1 MLQNI
6 LDIINS
12 QEISATS
19 SVFKL
24 ILSMLLGGIV
34 GFERKSKGQ
43 NAGIRTFALISMGAT
58 MAMILSVY
66 VLQEYRGGD
75 PGRMAAQVL
84 SGIGFLGAGAII
96 QMKGSVRGL
105 TTAAGIWI
113 VATIGLAV
121 GIGLYFISFVA
132 TGLII
137 LVLVQFENFE
147 HKVNVGGQTRIIRI
161 KVKTIL
167 RNFDDYKAMLS
178 KNQIHLINIYVD
190 YDYVEDTTYLN
201 LAVLAKEQTDFV
213 SLFNEL
219 GKLHPTLS
227 ITLSNQV
234 NI

>member
-1 MLQNI
+1 MQSF

-24 ILSMLLGGIV
+24 MLSMLLGDIV

-66 VLQEYRGGD
+66 VLQEYKGGD

-121 GIGLYFISFVA
+121 GIGLYFISFFA

-137 LVLVQFENFE
+137 LVLVQFERFE
-147 HKVNVGGQTRIIRI
+147 HKINVGGQSRIIRI
-161 KVKTIL
+161 KVSTIL
-167 RNFDDYKAMLS
+167 KDFSEYTAALTKH
-178 KNQIHLINIYVD
+178 QIHLINIYVD

-213 SLFNEL
+213 ELFNQL
-219 GKLHPTLS
+219 SKLNPTLS

>member
-1 MLQNI
+1 MEHL
-6 LDIINS
+6 LDIIQS
-12 QEISATS
+12 QNITATS

-24 ILSMLLGGIV
+24 MLSMLLGGIV

-66 VLQEYRGGD
+66 VMQEYHGGD

-121 GIGLYFISFVA
+121 GIGLYFISLFA
-132 TGLII
+132 TGMII
-137 LVLVQFENFE
+137 LVLVQFERFE
-147 HKVNVGGQTRIIRI
+147 HKINVGGQTRIIRI
-161 KVKTIL
+161 KVNTIL
-167 RNFDDYKAMLS
+167 EDFSQYKELLA
-178 KNQIHLINIYVD
+178 NNHIHLINIYVD
-190 YDYVEDTTYLN
+190 YDYVNDTTYLN

-213 SLFNEL
+213 GLFK
-219 GKLHPTLS
+219 KLSDLSPTLS

>member
-1 MLQNI
+1 MQNI

-12 QEISATS
+12 QEITAIS

-24 ILSMLLGGIV
+24 MLSMLLGGIV
-34 GFERKSKGQ
+34 GFERKSRGQ
-43 NAGIRTFALISMGAT
+43 NAGIRTFALIAMGAT

-121 GIGLYFISFVA
+121 GIGLYFISFFA
-132 TGLII
+132 TGMII
-137 LVLVQFENFE
+137 LVLILLEKFE
-147 HKVNVGGQTRIIRI
+147 HKANVGGQSRIIRI
-161 KVKTIL
+161 KVDTIL
-167 RNFDDYKAMLS
+167 ENFSDYKELLTQ
-178 KNQIHLINIYVD
+178 NQVHLINIYVD
-190 YDYVEDTTYLN
+190 YDYVNNTTYLN
-201 LAVLAKEQTDFV
+201 LAVLAKEHVNFV
-213 SLFNEL
+213 SLFNRL
-219 GKLHPTLS
+219 SQLNPTLS

>member
-1 MLQNI
+1 MEYFLN
-6 LDIINS
+6 IINS
-12 QEISATS
+12 QEITATS
-19 SVFKL
+19 SIFKL
-24 ILSMLLGGIV
+24 MLSMLLGGIV

-43 NAGIRTFALISMGAT
+43 NAGIRTFSLISMGAT

-66 VLQEYRGGD
+66 VMQEYNGGD

-121 GIGLYFISFVA
+121 GIGLYFVSLFA
-132 TGLII
+132 TCMII
-137 LVLVQFENFE
+137 LVLVQFERFE
-147 HKVNVGGQTRIIRI
+147 HKVNMGGQTRIIRI
-161 KVKTIL
+161 KVHTIL
-167 RNFDDYKAMLS
+167 EDFKAYKELLAQH
-178 KNQIHLINIYVD
+178 QIHMINIYVD

-201 LAVLAKEQTDFV
+201 LAVLAKENTDFV
-213 SLFNEL
+213 GLFK
-219 GKLHPTLS
+219 KLSDLSPTLS

>member
-1 MLQNI
+1 MQN
-6 LDIINS
+6 LLEIINS
-12 QEISATS
+12 QEITAVS

-24 ILSMLLGGIV
+24 MLSMLLGGIV

-66 VLQEYRGGD
+66 VLQEYQGGD

-121 GIGLYFISFVA
+121 GIGLYFISFFA
-132 TGLII
+132 TGMII
-137 LVLVQFENFE
+137 LVLIQLEKFE
-147 HKVNVGGQTRIIRI
+147 HKANVGGQSRIIRI
-161 KVKTIL
+161 KVDTIL
-167 RNFDDYKAMLS
+167 ENFSEYKELLTQ
-178 KNQIHLINIYVD
+178 NQVHLINIYVD
-190 YDYVEDTTYLN
+190 YDYVNNTTYLN
-201 LAVLAKEQTDFV
+201 LAVLAKEHVDFV
-213 SLFNEL
+213 SLFNRL
-219 GKLHPTLS
+219 SRLNPTLS

>member
-1 MLQNI
+1 MQNI

-12 QEISATS
+12 QEITAVS

-24 ILSMLLGGIV
+24 MLSMLLGGIV
-34 GFERKSKGQ
+34 GFERKSRGQ
-43 NAGIRTFALISMGAT
+43 NAGIRTFALIAMGAT

-121 GIGLYFISFVA
+121 GIGLYFISFFA
-132 TGLII
+132 TGMII
-137 LVLVQFENFE
+137 LVLILLEKFE
-147 HKVNVGGQTRIIRI
+147 HKANVGGQSRIIRI
-161 KVKTIL
+161 KVDTIL
-167 RNFDDYKAMLS
+167 ENFSDYKELLTQ
-178 KNQIHLINIYVD
+178 NQVHLINIYVD
-190 YDYVEDTTYLN
+190 YDYVNNTTYLN
-201 LAVLAKEQTDFV
+201 LAVLAKEHVNFV
-213 SLFNEL
+213 SLFNRL
-219 GKLHPTLS
+219 SQLNPTLS

>member
-1 MLQNI
+1 MQNY

-12 QEISATS
+12 QEITALS

-24 ILSMLLGGIV
+24 MLSMLLGAIV

-66 VLQEYRGGD
+66 VLQEYYGGD

-121 GIGLYFISFVA
+121 GIGLYFISIFA
-132 TGLII
+132 TGMII
-137 LVLVQFENFE
+137 IVLVQFERFE
-147 HKVNVGGQTRIIRI
+147 HKANMGSQTRIIRI
-161 KVKTIL
+161 KVGTIL
-167 RNFDDYKAMLS
+167 QDFSAYKRTLGDHH
-178 KNQIHLINIYVD
+178 IHLINIYVD
-190 YDYVEDTTYLN
+190 YDYVDDTTYLN
-201 LAVLAKEQTDFV
+201 LAVLAKENTNFV
-213 SLFNEL
+213 DLFKEL
-219 GKLHPTLS
+219 SGLNPTLS

>member
-1 MLQNI
+1 MLQHI

-66 VLQEYRGGD
+66 VLQEYKGGD

-167 RNFDDYKAMLS
+167 KDFDDYKAMLT

-219 GKLHPTLS
+219 GKLNPTLS